1 VLNFANNPGVCQNT
15 TWTTGL
21 THTVTSGSNRALVFA
36 VGYENGS
43 DPGVA
48 AVSYGGQSLTRIDGA
63 VAGTTTLARVE
74 LWYLDEARIAAASG
88 NTLSVTWGGA
98 TPSLPMYAAASYT
111 GVDQCNPIGDSAI
124 NSTDGATPNPLT
136 AAVNVTGG
144 SVAVSAVISG
154 NSGSYTWNNSWSEG
168 SDQTSGATTNMSTA
182 EHAATTS
189 GTDTASATHS
199 GPNRQAL
206 VAAVL
211 NPASSASVC
220 QASTWTTGLTHTV
233 GTGSNRALVFAV
245 GYEDATTDPGVS
257 SVTYGGQSLTRIDGD
272 VEGTGSG
279 GVSIDRVEL
288 WYLNEAGISAASGN
302 TFSVTWGGGAPDDPM
317 YAAASFANV
326 NQTAPVSVSST
337 NTTPN
342 PTPNPLTTSVSASA
356 GTVAIGAAIAGNSGS
371 YTWNNGWSEGTDQ
384 TAGGTT
390 TMSTAWYAVPS
401 AGTQT
406 ASATHSG
413 PNRQVIVA
421 AVLSAN

>member
-1 VLNFANNPGVCQNT
+1 VCQNT